1 MLFNNYFAKMHFIDI
16 IFVQSQIIN
25 DKTMKQFLILAV
37 FIFLGFNN
45 LNAQSNLEIQNEEK
59 TALIIT
65 EVSKEMS
72 VDKKTSAK
80 KKDILN
86 AKINSKLQ
94 GKVDLFFVADKSI
107 VC

>member
-1 MLFNNYFAKMHFIDI
+1 
-16 IFVQSQIIN
+16 
-25 DKTMKQFLILAV
+25 MKRFLILTV
-37 FIFLGFNN
+37 FTILGFTS
-45 LNAQSNLEIQNEEK
+45 LNAQSNIEIQNED
-59 TALIIT
+59 TAVIIP
-65 EVSKEMS
+65 VNISKEIT
-72 VDKKTSAK
+72 VKPETAAK